1 MQNIRRNYFSAS
13 LVSILFI
20 TLLSG
25 AVISEFFQAPVITSK
40 ELSNLQFLFTSDQID
55 GVDNISLASNL
66 GRFSLAKNN
75 GQWIITQPRRIN
87 ANENTI
93 NKLLDSLKNVK
104 IKKIFPKDPINLSNF
119 SLDNPTSTITLK
131 NEEGVNET
139 ISFGLINP
147 IDNSTYVVSDSDN
160 AIYHVNAV
168 KFSLEKLDL
177 PSLIDSRVFSYA
189 PNDIRAITVINSG
202 KLRFAFERNKNDI
215 WVSGK
220 SALDDERVQ
229 DFLVKLTSFK
239 SNLILDKRTDKMN
252 ERIDRYLQKPYFKI
266 IVKIK
271 TGEEIEYDLSW
282 VLSSL
287 PDLNIEK
294 KENFIIRAS
303 NREHPFLVS
312 KEYLSVLY
320 KRIKS
325 FRPSPLN
332 KIIY

>member
-1 MQNIRRNYFSAS
+1 MQNIKRNYFSAS

-20 TLLSG
+20 TLLFG

-40 ELSNLQFLFTSDQID
+40 ELSNLQFLFTSDQVD
-55 GVDNISLASNL
+55 KVDNISLQSNL
-66 GRFSLAKNN
+66 GRFSLAKNKN
-75 GQWIITQPRRIN
+75 QWIITKPRRIN
-87 ANENTI
+87 ANEAII

-119 SLDNPTSTITLK
+119 SLDNPTSIVTLK
-131 NEEGVNET
+131 GEDGSDET

-147 IDNSTYVVSDSDN
+147 IDNSTYVVSDKDN

-168 KFSLEKLDL
+168 KFSLEKIDL

-189 PNDIRAITVINSG
+189 PSDIRGVTVINSG
-202 KLRFAFERNKNDI
+202 KLRFEFGRNDKDI
-215 WVSGK
+215 WVSGNK
-220 SALDDERVQ
+220 ALDDEAVQ
-229 DFLVKLTSFK
+229 EFLVKLTSFK
-239 SNLILDKRTDKMN
+239 SNSILDKRTEKMDKAI
-252 ERIDRYLQKPYFKI
+252 ERHLAKPYFKV

-282 VLSSL
+282 VLTSL

-294 KENFIIRAS
+294 KENFIIRVS

-312 KEYLSVLY
+312 KEYLNVLY
-320 KRIKS
+320 KRLKS
-325 FRPSPLN
+325 LRPSPLN

>member
-1 MQNIRRNYFSAS
+1 MQNIKRNYFSVS
-13 LVSILFI
+13 LISILFLTI
-20 TLLSG
+20 LFG

-55 GVDNISLASNL
+55 KVDNISLQSNL
-66 GRFSLAKNN
+66 GRFTINKVNS
-75 GQWIITQPRRIN
+75 QWIITKPRRIN
-87 ANENTI
+87 ANDNVI
-93 NKLLDSLKNVK
+93 VKLLDSLKNVK

-119 SLDNPTSTITLK
+119 SLDNPTSTIILK
-131 NEEGVNET
+131 GENGTDET

-147 IDNSTYVVSDSDN
+147 IDNSTYVVSDKDN

-168 KFSLEKLDL
+168 KFSLEKIDL

-189 PNDIRAITVINSG
+189 PSDIRAVKVINSG
-202 KLRFAFERNKNDI
+202 KLRFEFERNDKDI

-220 SALDDERVQ
+220 SALDDEAVQ
-229 DFLVKLTSFK
+229 EFLVKLTNFK
-239 SNLILDKRTDKMN
+239 SNSILDKRTEKMDKA
-252 ERIDRYLQKPYFKI
+252 IDRYLEKPYFKI
-266 IVKIK
+266 IVKVK

-282 VLSSL
+282 VLNSL

-312 KEYLSVLY
+312 KEYLNVLY
-320 KRIKS
+320 KRIKN

-332 KIIY
+332 NLIY